1 MKLNQTENYSLKYQS
16 LHPLTLNINSQ
27 STSQEIIKYLRGS
40 LSQRELSTKLG
51 FSFNQVGKWES
62 GFTQI
67 KWNQFV
73 DLCNFYGIS
82 FEEKFRYAFY
92 TINTHAEFNTP
103 NAIKAILHRLNLKQ
117 SENHFNLSI
126 KNWLNQKTIPDLAEV
141 IQLLSFN
148 PPDLFCWLDLF
159 IDCCQIPSLQIA
171 FEKYLK
177 NIDLVFSN
185 PVSIYIVEALQLQE
199 YLLAPTHDPILLSEH
214 ATCTTQQLSQSLSQ
228 LLELNLISFD
238 GKKYY
243 SNSHRISFAGVR
255 NPKIRSLTQY
265 TTQLTAER
273 YSLQPVEKMSKKYNP
288 SQSSVRVNAMSAEA
302 AQKVLELIV
311 KFHTDVEEIKKN
323 DNAPKTNV
331 QIILVHSFASN
342 INASKN
348 N

>member
-1 MKLNQTENYSLKYQS
+1 MRSCETEDTLSKYQS
-16 LHPLTLNINSQ
+16 LNPLNLNINSQ
-27 STSQEIIKYLRGS
+27 TTTQEMIKHLRGS
-40 LSQRELSTKLG
+40 LSQRDLSTKLG

-73 DLCNFYGIS
+73 DLCNFSGIS

-92 TINTHAEFNTP
+92 TINTHTEFNTP

-117 SENHFNLSI
+117 TENHFNLPI

-141 IQLLSFN
+141 IQLLSLN

-159 IDCCQIPSLQIA
+159 IDCRQISSLQIA
-171 FEKYLK
+171 FERYLK

-185 PVSIYIVEALQLQE
+185 PVSIYVTEALQLQE
-199 YLLAPTHDPILLSEH
+199 YIQTPVHDPILLSEH
-214 ATCTTQQLSQSLSQ
+214 ASCTIQQLNQSLSQ
-228 LLELNLISFD
+228 LLKLKLIYFD

-243 SNSHRISFAGVR
+243 SNSHRISFAGIR
-255 NPKIRSLTQY
+255 NLKIRSLTQY
-265 TTQLTAER
+265 TTQLAAER
-273 YSLQPVEKMSKKYNP
+273 YSQQPVEKKSKKFNP
-288 SQSSVRVNAMSAEA
+288 SQSSVRVNAMSEEA
-302 AQKVLELIV
+302 AQKVLELIL

-323 DNAPKTNV
+323 DHAPKNNV
-331 QIILVHSFASN
+331 QIILLHSFASN
-342 INASKN
+342 INAPKN